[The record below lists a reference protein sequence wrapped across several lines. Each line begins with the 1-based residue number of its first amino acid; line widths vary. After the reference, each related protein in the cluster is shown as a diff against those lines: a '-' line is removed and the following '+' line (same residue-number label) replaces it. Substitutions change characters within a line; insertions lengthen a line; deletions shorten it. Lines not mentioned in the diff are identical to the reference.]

1 MKMEPSDKMTPTL
14 KKPKRPV
21 GPNHHYAPP
30 KKKGESRHI
39 PDDEK
44 EVAWDELVRLR
55 IRGMTQ
61 EECAKALGYARAT
74 ITRWEEQPAYKLK
87 MSRTRELIFNQVSPK
102 VEALASHV
110 ADIIEERIEEVME
123 RYSHEGIHKIR
134 QTMHD
139 SDNEAVAL
147 KAAIDL
153 ADRGMW
159 TGKTK
164 KVQGTVGVSFLTPEL
179 LLKAAKAAREAMENE
194 AVGKVIEAVPLDET
208 MNPDIPLNKDEETTD
223 DESDWE
229 IPG

>member
-1 MKMEPSDKMTPTL
+1 MTMEPSDKTPTA
-14 KKPKRPV
+14 KKPKRPLH
-21 GPNHHYAPP
+21 PNHHYAPP

-87 MSRTRELIFNQVSPK
+87 MSRTRELIFNKVEPK
-102 VEALASHV
+102 VEALAEHV
-110 ADIIEERIEEVME
+110 ADVVAERIEEVME

-153 ADRGMW
+153 ADRGTR

-164 KVQGTVGVSFLTPEL
+164 KLQGTVGVSFLTPEL
-179 LLKAAKAAREAMENE
+179 LLKAAKAAREALENE
-194 AVGKVIEAVPLDET
+194 ALGRVIDAVPLDET
-208 MNPDIPLNKDEETTD
+208 MNPDIPLETKENDD